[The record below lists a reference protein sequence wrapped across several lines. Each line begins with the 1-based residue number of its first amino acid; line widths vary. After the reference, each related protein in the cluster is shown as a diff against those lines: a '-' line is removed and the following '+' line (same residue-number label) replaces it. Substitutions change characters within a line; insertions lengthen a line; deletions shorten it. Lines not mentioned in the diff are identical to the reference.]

1 MNDLPLAHKIFTY
14 LDANNLGCLPTDMDN
29 ILESYP
35 YPPRDGVP
43 YNSFAH
49 YVLDKKFLNPQFLE
63 ILSAGGME
71 LFHSEVFFR
80 PGTGEL
86 YDAFIHTDGHK
97 ILPCM
102 AKINWVVGD
111 PGNLMSWYLPKV
123 EPTKDNELTT
133 KAGTK
138 YLVFEEDQVDLLDQ
152 LDMNGLY
159 VVNAGIPHGVKML
172 SGSSTNPRVAVSIV
186 PHLKGKTA
194 SMGGTDVYLRL
205 LYGAGQLNLLD
216 KEIFKS
222 EYSRLSWR
230 LPRK

>member
-1 MNDLPLAHKIFTY
+1 MNDMPPAHKIFTY
-14 LDANNLGCLPTDMDN
+14 LEANNLGYLPTTWDL

-35 YPPRDGVP
+35 YPPRDGIP
-43 YNSFAH
+43 YNYFAH

-71 LFHSEVFFR
+71 VFHSEVFFR

-102 AKINWVVGD
+102 AKINWVMGD

-123 EPTKDNELTT
+123 DPTEDNELIT

-138 YLVFEEDQVDLLDQ
+138 YLVFEENQVDLLDQ
-152 LDMNGLY
+152 VDMNGLY

-172 SGSSTNPRVAVSIV
+172 SGSSANPRVAVSIV
-186 PHLKGKTA
+186 PRIKGQTT
-194 SMGGTDVYLRL
+194 SMGGIDVYLRL
-205 LYGAGQLNLLD
+205 LYGAGQLNLID
-216 KEIFKS
+216 KEIVTGEFN
-222 EYSRLSWR
+222 RLGWR
-230 LPRK
+230 LPQT